1 MAIRVVA
8 HTRATGLAISECC
21 PLRGQEGCETVSV
34 VQAQGKRSAFARFD
48 GLRCVANSEKCAPAG
63 RSNVGGSRRRAQRG
77 RALIR
82 AAAAGE
88 EPVWKRVGAQI
99 GRLGTTS
106 GRSAPKGEDE
116 EAEPRAGLLS
126 LGANWGK
133 RNGGAASGLTLSSAD
148 RKKDGGG
155 GTMILRTAGAGIFG
169 GRGRKADPSTVFVAG
184 ATGQTGVRIVKELL
198 RAGFSVR
205 AGVPDLEEAE
215 QVASIASKYELIT
228 RDEAKRLNV
237 VQCDQSDDESIAAA
251 IGNAGKVVITVGPQE
266 NGPRGKFEVKDALT
280 MVDAVAKARATHFVL
295 VSKSGSSAGGGGGL
309 FGFLS
314 ALSGGGS
321 GVANEQKLIDKLVE
335 SGLTYTVMRTG
346 PTESVDDSY
355 ATQANVIVESEGTLK
370 TFSTVSKIQ
379 VAEVLATAL
388 ATAGLSEN
396 KVFEVSASAD
406 APAKSVEELLSAL
419 PVDGRRQ
426 ALEEARA
433 MAEAEEREREA
444 KARAEADAKA
454 AAEQAQA
461 ALQAAAELEAE
472 AKKLT
477 AMEAKAAAAAAAAAA
492 KAQAASSE
500 VQELSVKAKETGFN
514 FSFMGT
520 RAGSGLN
527 LGAIF
532 ASGSQKTLEATEEEF
547 EEESPAAALKK
558 ALKLPAFPTPGKI
571 DLGSW
576 APKLGKRAD
585 DDDKPQEAASARKS
599 LRPATKSQE
608 SSTKR
613 RPTPKVSQP
622 PSRPK
627 AEPQLKPA
635 GTTSVLGGLF
645 KQETVYIDDE

>member
-1 MAIRVVA
+1 MAVRVVA

-21 PLRGQEGCETVSV
+21 ALRGQEGSETSSV
-34 VQAQGKRSAFARFD
+34 VQAQGKRAAFARFD
-48 GLRCVANSEKCAPAG
+48 GLRCVGNGEKCAPAG
-63 RSNVGGSRRRAQRG
+63 RTKVGGGCRRRALRG
-77 RALIR
+77 RALIH

-99 GRLGTTS
+99 GRLGTTG
-106 GRSAPKGEDE
+106 GRSVPNGEDE
-116 EAEPRAGLLS
+116 EEEPLAGLLS

-133 RNGGAASGLTLSSAD
+133 RNGGAASGLKLSSAD
-148 RKKDGGG
+148 RKGKSGG
-155 GTMILRTAGAGIFG
+155 GTMILRSAGARIFG
-169 GRGRKADPSTVFVAG
+169 GRGRRADPSTVFVAG

-215 QVASIASKYELIT
+215 QLASIASKYELIT
-228 RDEAKRLNV
+228 RDEAKRLSV
-237 VQCDQSDDESIAAA
+237 VQCDQSDGESIAAA

-266 NGPRGKFEVKDALT
+266 NGPRGKFEVNDALA
-280 MVDAVAKARATHFVL
+280 MVDAAAEARATHFVL
-295 VSKSGSSAGGGGGL
+295 VSKSGSSAGGGDGL

-314 ALSGGGS
+314 ALRGGGS
-321 GVANEQKLIDKLVE
+321 AAAYEKKVINKLVE
-335 SGLTYTVMRTG
+335 SGLTYTIMWTG

-355 ATQANVIVESEGTLK
+355 AAQANVIIESEGTLK
-370 TFSTVSKIQ
+370 ILSMVSKIQ

-433 MAEAEEREREA
+433 MSEAEEREREA
-444 KARAEADAKA
+444 KAQAETDAQA

-477 AMEAKAAAAAAAAAA
+477 AMEAKAAAAAASATA

-500 VQELSVKAKETGFN
+500 VQELSVKAKETAFN
-514 FSFMGT
+514 LSFMGT
-520 RAGSGLN
+520 EAGSGLN

-532 ASGSQKTLEATEEEF
+532 ASGIRKTAEATEEEF
-547 EEESPAAALKK
+547 EESPAAAPEKVLR
-558 ALKLPAFPTPGKI
+558 LPAFPTPGKI
-571 DLGSW
+571 DLTSW
-576 APKLGKRAD
+576 VPRLGKTT
-585 DDDKPQEAASARKS
+585 DDKPQEATSARKS
-599 LRPATKSQE
+599 VRPAAKSQE

-613 RPTPKVSQP
+613 RPTQKVAQP